1 MEILEK
7 QKIIKILACTLILS
21 FVGCGGG
28 GGGGGGSSAPS
39 VNPIPNS
46 PNIEIPNINDG
57 SYNIGHNINTNNT
70 ISGKINL
77 SGDKTV
83 GITGKN
89 INSSSE
95 IYIED
100 IRNEN
105 INNLKNHSFG
115 IFSENGKVNFTGK
128 INLSGD
134 KTVGIFGNNSDIT
147 NNGEIK
153 SINSSE
159 SIGIF
164 SKGTNGIARNNGF
177 INLFS
182 NKAVGMFLDNSL
194 GVNNRIISS
203 NSNNKAI
210 GIFAIGKNSN
220 AINNK
225 EIFIDSNNEG
235 YGMIAGY
242 GARATNNGTIT
253 ILNKGYG
260 MVAYKGGYALN
271 DINGVINLSSK
282 ASGGMLAYGE
292 GAVVENRGTIII
304 DRNNS
309 IIKDGDELKAI
320 DGGKIINKGI
330 IKKDGYIDLISKN
343 GIYSIGTERNGNYGK
358 IQSNS
363 LNINGN
369 LEIDTEIVKENYR
382 NEYVLEDIFVADTI
396 NINEN
401 VSIKSDSLLYDAKLK
416 NNNNGNLDGI
426 LTRNDK
432 ELGDFVGNKL
442 EKTAKVFSEYYDE
455 ENYKNLDEV
464 SKNIINK
471 IDVSNE
477 NSLNEN
483 LAQLTPSIY
492 GNRKNQVLELNNLFE
507 EGRRNAIHGMNGK
520 ENNFVLLEDFYK
532 INSKDEIDGYKN
544 LVSGFLRTKKVG
556 ENDYL
561 SFGYSHSEIDYEN
574 DMIGKIESIHF
585 GADKIIKADENILK
599 FGGGFEYN
607 FHKNEREVFNENISS
622 KFNSYGLNSYGEV
635 GRKYENNII
644 FEPFMRY
651 NIVYY
656 KLSSFDENIDNF
668 ILDIKD
674 EDFLI
679 VKPEIGMRVNKKF
692 GKLNLYSNI
701 KYSYEINREKD
712 KVRYEYKNLGKT
724 ITLENNKSNEGNLDI
739 KLGTSYIDENFEINF
754 HLGKEFS
761 NRNKEYIE
769 LSIGYKF

>member
-21 FVGCGGG
+21 FAGC

-57 SYNIGHNINTNNT
+57 SYNVGHDINTDIT
-70 ISGKINL
+70 VSGKIKL
-77 SGDKTV
+77 IGERIV

-105 INNLKNHSFG
+105 TNNLKNHSFG

-153 SINSSE
+153 SINSNE

-164 SKGTNGIARNNGF
+164 SKGTNGIARNNGI
-177 INLFS
+177 INLSS
-182 NKAVGMFLDNSL
+182 NKAIGMFLDNSL
-194 GVNNRIISS
+194 GINNDIINLSS
-203 NSNNKAI
+203 NKAI
-210 GIFAIGKNSN
+210 GMFAIGKNSSVM
-220 AINNK
+220 NNK
-225 EIFIDSNNEG
+225 EIFIDSKNEG

-242 GARATNNGTIT
+242 GAKATNSGVIT
-253 ILNKGYG
+253 IINKGYG

-271 DINGVINLSSK
+271 DIGGVINLSSK
-282 ASGGMLAYGE
+282 ANGGMLAYGD
-292 GAVVENRGTIII
+292 GSVVENRGVINI
-304 DRNNS
+304 DKNNS
-309 IIKDGDELKAI
+309 IIKNGEELKAVN
-320 DGGKIINKGI
+320 GGKIINKGRI
-330 IKKDGYIDLISKN
+330 ERNGNIDLISQS
-343 GIYSIGTERNGNYGK
+343 GVYSIGTERNGNYGK
-358 IQSNS
+358 IQSKS

-382 NEYVLEDIFVADTI
+382 DKYVLENVFVADSI
-396 NINEN
+396 NVNEN
-401 VSIKSDSLLYDAKLK
+401 VSIKSNSLLYDAKLE
-416 NNNNGNLDGI
+416 NNNNGNLDGV
-426 LTRNDK
+426 LTRNNK
-432 ELGDFVGNKL
+432 KLGDFVGNKL
-442 EKTAKVFSEYYDE
+442 QKTAKVFSEYYSE
-455 ENYKNLDEV
+455 ENYKNLDEI

-471 IDVSNE
+471 IDVSNGKNLE
-477 NSLNEN
+477 KSLS
-483 LAQLTPSIY
+483 QLTPSIY

-507 EGRRNAIHGMNGK
+507 EGRKNAIHGMNGK

-532 INSKDEIDGYKN
+532 INSKNEIDGYKN
-544 LVSGFLRTKKVG
+544 LVSGFLGTKKVG

-574 DMIGKIESIHF
+574 DMSGKIESIHF
-585 GADKIIKADENILK
+585 GADKIIKANENTLK
-599 FGGGFEYN
+599 FGGSFEYN

-622 KFNSYGLNSYGEV
+622 KFNSYGVNSYGEI

-644 FEPFMRY
+644 FEPFMRF
-651 NIVYY
+651 NIGYY

-674 EDFLI
+674 EDFLF
-679 VKPEIGMRVNKKF
+679 VKPEIGMRTNKKI

-712 KVRYEYKNLGKT
+712 KVRYEYKNLGKV
-724 ITLENNKSNEGNLDI
+724 ITLENNESNEGNLDI
-739 KLGTSYIDENFEINF
+739 KLGTSYINENFEINF
-754 HLGKEFS
+754 NLGKEFL

-769 LSIGYKF
+769 LNIGYRF